1 MRCLHF
7 PLTWQN
13 HLKPSHPSATYNM
26 SLRRPFSH
34 LQRKISSSSIFKAK
48 RSRKTTTLPF
58 PYETFK
64 GEETNLE
71 AGTFHFNVE
80 RSSFTDTGLP
90 RRLRQASNVNVK
102 SLTLS
107 SKLFNFAAADWD
119 ELPTELQAA
128 LQHVIRLPTL
138 ERLAIL
144 NFKNLPACLLSAAS
158 FSTLS
163 IHHAKFRKSKY
174 RERKNIPSDIVT
186 RLKSFDFRLIPL
198 SSIRALVRD
207 RISTDSLAIDFSS
220 LHSLTGISLC
230 HADEVA
236 AFKEVTK
243 VSPNLKILH
252 CDSKF

>member
-1 MRCLHF
+1 
-7 PLTWQN
+7 
-13 HLKPSHPSATYNM
+13 M
-26 SLRRPFSH
+26 SLGRPLSH
-34 LQRKISSSSIFKAK
+34 LQRNICSSSILKAR
-48 RSRKTTTLPF
+48 RSRKTTPLPF
-58 PYETFK
+58 PYETFR

-80 RSSFTDTGLP
+80 RSSFTDNGLP
-90 RRLRQASNVNVK
+90 RRLRQASNANVK
-102 SLTLS
+102 SLILS

-128 LQHVIRLPTL
+128 LQNVIRLPTL
-138 ERLAIL
+138 HRLAIL
-144 NFKNLPACLLSAAS
+144 NFKNLPTSLLSAAS

-163 IHHAKFRKSKY
+163 IHHAKFRQSKY
-174 RERKNIPSDIVT
+174 RERKNTPSDIVT

-207 RISTDSLAIDFSS
+207 TISTDSLAIDFSS
-220 LHSLTGISLC
+220 LHLLTGFSLC

-236 AFKEVTK
+236 GFKEVTK

-252 CDSKF
+252 CDSNF